1 MKYIPSTQCISP
13 FAAFHKW
20 NIQANSIFPFNQ
32 RSLKYFYFARN
43 GIYYLGKRLKE
54 AGYKKVLFPAYNH
67 GNEIKALLSAGLEL
81 NYYRVQKDTG
91 IDFEDVEKKL
101 NKESDKIAFYFIHYV
116 GFPQDI
122 DYILEL
128 KKKYDMI
135 LIEDNAL
142 GLFSLYHNIP
152 LGSFGDASIFCLYK
166 SLPIPDG
173 GLIWINNPVLN
184 FDYSPVQPNFISTF
198 SQTSGKIFDWA
209 DLNWHGMG
217 RKLARLKSHAGK
229 ILNKM
234 DIESVPV
241 MDSNFDTTKADWTI
255 SKISQFFRKRANYS
269 QIIETRK
276 QNYVY
281 MHNHLPQEFHLF
293 QELPEGVVPWFFPV
307 LIKDRE
313 KVFIYLQNKGVDCA
327 RFWRISHPDIPIKQF
342 PEVQFLRETV
352 LELPIHQSLGE
363 THLKYVVEQFFKA
376 LQK

>member
-13 FAAFHKW
+13 FVAFHKW
-20 NIQANSIFPFNQ
+20 DIHANSIFPFNQ
-32 RSLKYFYFARN
+32 KSLKYFYFARN
-43 GIYYLGKRLKE
+43 GIYHLGKRLKE

-81 NYYRVQKDTG
+81 NYYRVLEGTG
-91 IDFEDVEKKL
+91 IDFEDVEEKL
-101 NKESDKIAFYFIHYV
+101 NKESDKIVFYFIHYV

-128 KKKYDMI
+128 KKKYDVV

-142 GLFSLYHNIP
+142 GLFSLYRNIP

-173 GLIWINNPVLN
+173 GLIWINNPALS

-198 SQTSGKIFDWA
+198 SQTSGKIFEWA
-209 DLNWHGMG
+209 DLHCHGMG

-269 QIIETRK
+269 QIIAKRRR
-276 QNYVY
+276 NYIY
-281 MHNHLPQEFHLF
+281 MHNHLPPEYHLF
-293 QELPEGVVPWFFPV
+293 QKLPEGVVPWFFPV
-307 LIKDRE
+307 LIKERE
-313 KVFIYLQNKGVDCA
+313 KVFNSLQNAGVDCA

-342 PEVQFLRETV
+342 PEVRFLRETV
-352 LELPIHQSLGE
+352 LELPIHQSLDE
-363 THLKYVVEQFFKA
+363 THLKYIVQQYYRA
-376 LQK
+376 L